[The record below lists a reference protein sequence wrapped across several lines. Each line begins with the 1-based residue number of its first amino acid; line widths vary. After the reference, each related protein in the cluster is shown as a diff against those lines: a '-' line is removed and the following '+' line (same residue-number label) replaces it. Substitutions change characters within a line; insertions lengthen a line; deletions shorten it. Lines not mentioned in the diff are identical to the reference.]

1 MFIVYLLKDA
11 LESGLIWALLAIGV
25 FISYRILDF
34 ADLTVEG
41 SITLGGAISASLILT
56 KNPFFSNPIVAII
69 IAFVGGMLAGAL
81 TGILHVKLKIPGILS
96 GIISMTALYSINLL
110 IMGKASLYIG
120 NKTTIYDYSS
130 NIFSNIFK
138 IPEGQWLSFISR
150 IVPSFLVILGLF
162 LILYYFFGTEIG
174 MSIRATGSNQ
184 NMSRAQGINTDIMI
198 ILGLAISNG
207 VVAIAGAL
215 YAQSYKTANM
225 DLGKGSIVV
234 GLASIIIGELIFGK
248 KTFKRWL
255 IGIILGSVIF
265 QIITGIA
272 LAIGFSP
279 NNLKLLQAIL
289 IALILGLPVFKNLV
303 FKNLRRKNHVKN

>member
-41 SITLGGAISASLILT
+41 SITLGGAITASLILT
-56 KNPFFSNPIVAII
+56 NNPFFSNPIVTII
-69 IAFVGGMLAGAL
+69 IAFLGGMVAGSL
-81 TGILHVKLKIPGILS
+81 TGLLHVKLKIPGILA

-110 IMGKASLYIG
+110 IMGKASLYLG
-120 NKTTIYDYSS
+120 DKTTIYVYSS
-130 NIFSNIFK
+130 KILTNIFK
-138 IPEGQWLSFISR
+138 FPSGEWLSFVSR
-150 IVPSFLVILGLF
+150 VVPSFLVILGLF
-162 LILYYFFGTEIG
+162 IILYYFFGTEIG

-184 NMSRAQGINTDIMI
+184 NMSRAQGINTDTMI
-198 ILGLAISNG
+198 ISGLAISNG

-215 YAQSYKTANM
+215 YVQAYKTANL

-234 GLASIIIGELIFGK
+234 GLASIIIGELIIGK
-248 KTFKRWL
+248 KTFKKWL
-255 IGIILGSVIF
+255 IGVILGSIIF
-265 QIITGIA
+265 QIITGVA
-272 LAIGFSP
+272 LAIGFSA

-289 IALILGLPVFKNLV
+289 IAIILGLPVFKNWLI
-303 FKNLRRKNHVKN
+303 KKRRRNNHVKN